1 MRSHCFFVKPGA
13 WFSGFPAFGTLVLLV
28 GMWLL
33 ALVVADAAPRVWR
46 NAEGTR
52 SFVGEYIRHD
62 ARRVTIRRQG
72 GRVFTLDID
81 KLHPDDRAWL
91 ASHGQPA
98 GDGSA
103 KESAFP
109 DASRPADAP
118 VFDTI
123 KLGDSYAEVR
133 KKLDESEALELTMDR
148 TYMAR
153 FGLNGTYRT
162 KAEIGGQHCLL
173 FFDWAKNQKGERLL
187 HELSLQ
193 TEPLSAVAYPK
204 KLRAT
209 WSELAKLLGALHGK
223 PVQAADYPKITDL
236 STDGM
241 FLASHLWRLEN
252 GHSILLGTARDG
264 GKFSVVVR
272 FTTDTIAPVKKP

>member
-1 MRSHCFFVKPGA
+1 MWSHCFSAKPGD
-13 WFSGFPAFGTLVLLV
+13 WLSGFRASGALVLLV
-28 GMWLL
+28 GVWLL
-33 ALVVADAAPRVWR
+33 ASVAAEAAPRTWR
-46 NAEGTR
+46 NTDGTR

-91 ASHGQPA
+91 AAHGKSG
-98 GDGSA
+98 GDGGA
-103 KESAFP
+103 NPSAFP
-109 DASRPADAP
+109 DASRPADPP

-123 KLGDSYAEVR
+123 KLGDPYADVR
-133 KKLDESEALELTMDR
+133 KKLDQSEALELTMDR

-173 FFDWAKNQKGERLL
+173 FFDWAKNRKGERLL

-193 TEPLSAVAYPK
+193 TEPLSAAVYQK

-236 STDGM
+236 ATDGM

-252 GHSILLGTARDG
+252 GRSILLGTARDG
-264 GKFSVVVR
+264 DKYSVVVR
-272 FTTDTIAPVKKP
+272 FTTDTIAPVKK